1 MKMIIAIVSAEDAH
15 RVSKHLTSHGFS
27 ATKLATTG
35 GFLSTGNTTFMIGV
49 EEEKLDEAL
58 NVIRNHSETRT
69 RLVPVTG
76 IAPHSGY
83 APAPIEVTV
92 GGATVFVMDIEQF
105 IKM

>member
-15 RVSKHLTSHGFS
+15 RVSKHLNSHGFS

-35 GFLSTGNTTFMIGV
+35 GFLSTGNTTFLIGV
-49 EEEKLDEAL
+49 EDEKLDEAL
-58 NVIRNHSETRT
+58 NVIKNHSETRT
-69 RLVPVTG
+69 RLVPVAG
-76 IAPHSGY
+76 LSPHAGY
-83 APAPIEVTV
+83 SAAPIEVSV

>member
-27 ATKLATTG
+27 ATRLATTG
-35 GFLSTGNTTFMIGV
+35 GFLATGNTTFLIGG

-69 RLVPVTG
+69 RFVPVTG
-76 IAPHSGY
+76 VTPHSAY
-83 APAPIEVTV
+83 SPAPIEVTV
-92 GGATVFVMDIEQF
+92 GGATVFVLDVEQF